1 MALFFPT
8 LGCERRAVMRST
20 EGQKVSFSERT
31 EPNLGSRGAHEII
44 FRMKPPASKLADI
57 NTIDTGS

>member
-1 MALFFPT
+1 
-8 LGCERRAVMRST
+8 MRST